1 MQSGTGT
8 NAVEIFSI
16 SLSSKKKVEMNI
28 IHTSFAPHVAAEIAE
43 DIGADQY

>member
-16 SLSSKKKVEMNI
+16 SFSLKKIEINI
-28 IHTSFAPHVAAEIAE
+28 IHTSFAPHVAAEIVE